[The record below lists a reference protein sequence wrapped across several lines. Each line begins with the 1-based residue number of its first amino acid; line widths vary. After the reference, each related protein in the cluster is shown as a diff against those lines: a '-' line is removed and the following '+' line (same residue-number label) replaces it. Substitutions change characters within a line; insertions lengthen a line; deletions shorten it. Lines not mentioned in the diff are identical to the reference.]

1 MVHRAFRL
9 AYDGTNYHGFQ
20 RQPTVTTVEGELFAA
35 LGRLGVFDGDHRPS
49 GYAAAGRTD
58 RGVSALAQTVGLKAP
73 DWLTPRALNSEL
85 PATIRAWAMATTEP
99 SFHAT
104 HDAKRRVYT
113 YYLLENSIE
122 THRIREALPALSGT
136 HDFRALTPDDD
147 NTTRTLQTALRVEP
161 PFIVLTLEAGGFPRQ
176 LVRRI
181 VGLLTAIGR
190 GERDD
195 LAAVLQADTLSGP
208 DGVRV
213 APPEPLLLRDVVYPG
228 LSFDRD
234 TEAATSAVD
243 VFEQT
248 HQQLAT
254 RARVAGAIHRGID
267 TE

>member
-9 AYDGTNYHGFQ
+9 AYDGTDYHGFQ

-35 LGRLGVFDGDHRPS
+35 LGRLGVFDGEHRPS

-58 RGVSALAQTVGLKAP
+58 RGVSALAQTVGLETP

-85 PATIRAWAMATTEP
+85 PASIRAWAMAKTDP

-104 HDAKRRVYT
+104 HDAKRRTYT
-113 YYLLENSIE
+113 YYLLEE
-122 THRIREALPALSGT
+122 TVELHRIQTALASLSGT

-147 NTTRTLQTALRVEP
+147 NTTRTLQTALRVEA
-161 PFIVLTLEAGGFPRQ
+161 PFIVVTLEADGFPRQ

-195 LAAVLQADTLSGP
+195 LEAVLAAETLSGP
-208 DGVRV
+208 DGVQV
-213 APPEPLLLRDVVYPG
+213 APPEPLVLCDVVYPG

-234 TEAATSAVD
+234 GEAATSAIE
-243 VFEQT
+243 VFERN
-248 HQQLAT
+248 HQQLTT
-254 RARVAGAIHRGID
+254 RARVARTIKRGV
-267 TE
+267 EPE